1 MTTLKKIPRT
11 AVMSVVLVV
20 VVLTSLIYFRY
31 ALQQIRQE
39 SVSHLEEI
47 YTQINSA
54 FRSTI
59 TKN

>member
-47 YTQINSA
+47 YGT
-54 FRSTI
+54 TD
-59 TKN
+59 